1 MFQKDMRISFLLDF
15 YGDTLSERR
24 REIIEMYYNEDLSL
38 SEIAEQTGI
47 SRQGVRDSVK
57 KSEKELI
64 ELEETLGL
72 AERFAKIKKETEDIS
87 DSISKLMAETSD
99 VGIKEGLSVIRERL
113 CKLEI

>member
-1 MFQKDMRISFLLDF
+1 MFQKDMTISFLLDF

-57 KSEKELI
+57 KSEKELL

-72 AERFAKIKKETEDIS
+72 SERFNKAKKETEDIC
-87 DSISKLMAETSD
+87 IALSKVIEGVEEQDTKDQLCE
-99 VGIKEGLSVIRERL
+99 IKNRL
-113 CKLEI
+113 EKLEI

>member
-57 KSEKELI
+57 KSEKELL

-72 AERFAKIKKETEDIS
+72 AERFSKVKKETENICVSLSGIIGSVTD
-87 DSISKLMAETSD
+87 DSTRDMLCK
-99 VGIKEGLSVIRERL
+99 IKDRL
-113 CKLEI
+113 EKLEI

>member
-38 SEIAEQTGI
+38 AEIAEQTGI

-57 KSEKELI
+57 KSEKELL

-72 AERFAKIKKETEDIS
+72 AERFGRIKKETEDIS
-87 DSISKLMAETSD
+87 VSISSLIDSVDSD
-99 VGIKEGLSVIRERL
+99 STKAALYQIKDRL
-113 CKLEI
+113 EKLEI